1 MGHRECRSL
10 AIDLQWKKTVSPRQN
25 VTEQNVIEQNVTD
38 KTLPK
43 QMCRE
48 MSRNITSL
56 NKVSPNR
63 MCQCHQSECARTKHI
78 RTILSKHQHVTF
90 GDIFPDDIFA
100 RYIFCPIQSI
110 SIVCS
115 FMDSNGTY
123 KADRITTARF
133 TPASPEAGKCLFRI
147 SDKLPGIQPTT

>member
-1 MGHRECRSL
+1 MSPNKTSLNKMCRS
-10 AIDLQWKKTVSPRQN
+10 KMS
-25 VTEQNVIEQNVTD
+25 TD

-63 MCQCHQSECARTKHI
+63 MCQCHQSECARTKHH
-78 RTILSKHQHVTF
+78 RTILSKHQHGTF
-90 GDIFPDDIFA
+90 GDIFPDDMFA
-100 RYIFCPIQSI
+100 SYIFCPIQSI